1 MKTKYLIVSIA
12 TLYSFTFIGCNK
24 QLNVFPTTQEV
35 DGKVIVDLKSAQT
48 TLNGVYYRFA
58 DGGVDNNNNPATQW
72 VIVEES
78 LPSELSG
85 MLTYPY
91 GGSFFASHTYNPVTN
106 GVDGMWNYAYAI
118 VNAANGF
125 IKNMASV
132 SNIQDDTKDEMI
144 AEARFLRAFANSQLL
159 FYYGQYQDINST
171 NGIILRNQFVTA
183 NNINLPRV
191 SVKETYDSILS
202 DLDDAINYLPNL
214 NTQIYY
220 ANKWAAELLKAQV
233 LINRNQSGDDAQVI
247 SLCNDII
254 TNGPFSL
261 DANEQ
266 NIFWNEGLS
275 SNEVILGI
283 QPFPNDTYKY
293 NWYLYYNQDIASDS
307 LVSWFNNDPR
317 SQWVYQE
324 EFNGFTGG
332 NIPLITKYY
341 PGNAANPSPIAI
353 SDVSYAFR
361 LTEAY
366 LLEAEVLVESGGS
379 MDQAKTL
386 LKTVMQHAGFTD
398 FSQVD
403 AASTPAELQLL
414 IVMEEM
420 KNFVAENGA
429 DWMALRRLPFSEIQ
443 QLVPTIQNQSQLI
456 LPIPQDEI
464 TRNSQ
469 MKQNPGY

>member
-1 MKTKYLIVSIA
+1 MKTKYLIISIA
-12 TLYSFTFIGCNK
+12 TLSSMAFMGCNK

-48 TLNGVYYRFA
+48 TLNGIYYRFA
-58 DGGVDNNNNPATQW
+58 DGGVDNNNNPSIQW
-72 VIVEES
+72 CSGEETV
-78 LPSELSG
+78 PSELSG

-91 GGSFFASHTYNPVTN
+91 GGTPFASHTYNPTT
-106 GVDGMWNYAYAI
+106 GEDGILWNYAYNI

-125 IKNMASV
+125 LKNIAGV
-132 SNIQDDTKDEMI
+132 SNIQGDTKNEMI
-144 AEARFLRAFANSQLL
+144 AEAKFLRAFGNSQLL
-159 FYYGQYQDINST
+159 FYYGQYQDINSPY
-171 NGIILRNQFVTA
+171 GIILRDAFVTPG
-183 NNINLPRV
+183 NINLPRV
-191 SVKETYDSILS
+191 SVQETYDSILS
-202 DLDDAINYLPNL
+202 DLDNAINYLPNL

-247 SLCNDII
+247 SLCNEII

-266 NIFWNEGLS
+266 NIFLNEGLS

-283 QPFPNDTYKY
+283 QPYPNDTYKY

-307 LVSWFNNDPR
+307 LVSWFQNDPR
-317 SQWVYQE
+317 NQWVYQE
-324 EFNGFTGG
+324 EFNGYTGA

-341 PGNAANPSPIAI
+341 PGNAANPTPVAI
-353 SDVSYAFR
+353 SNVGYAFR

-366 LLEAEVLVESGGS
+366 LLESEALVESGGS
-379 MDQAKTL
+379 MNEAKTL
-386 LKTVMQHAGFTD
+386 LEAVMQHAGFTD
-398 FSQVD
+398 FSQVN
-403 AASTPAELQLL
+403 AASTPAQLQLL

-429 DWMALRRLPFSEIQ
+429 DWMALRRLPFAEIQ
-443 QLVPTIQNQSQLI
+443 TLVPTIQNQSQLI

-464 TRNSQ
+464 TRNNQ
-469 MKQNPGY
+469 IKQNPGY